1 MQTFQEFLTTGRR
14 GNNWATI
21 FKMADES
28 GLDSTETVTPA
39 TKTLHSLKRESFSKY
54 MRKKLSYVAADINY
68 RELCLA
74 LKAGTGEDYIR
85 DELVASFCHGR
96 YCTVLEDT
104 LVEKIDDDC
113 EERKIM
119 FFNINAEDYCMDR
132 EEEDGYVAH
141 GVCAMLVP
149 RKRKGYDLYYMNP
162 HGEVMKPYTYY
173 ELIKTR
179 TRCQKLDFDKEI
191 IDVVVMRSIVDY
203 CNKHFDHDIHYDG
216 SLRHNYL
223 GVNLQEEDVH
233 GVCYIFPHLVYYYF
247 GKYFTEKRELE
258 AEGIK
263 LSLPSF
269 KEMLDSGD
277 FNLSIHSCFVEFDT
291 NYKKAIMDYIKV
303 VPNTVRVE
311 EEVIVGQLITCLEKA
326 KYRFLKNASDSF
338 VSFICQDYFRKQC
351 YYTEK

>member
-1 MQTFQEFLTTGRR
+1 
-14 GNNWATI
+14 
-21 FKMADES
+21 
-28 GLDSTETVTPA
+28 
-39 TKTLHSLKRESFSKY
+39 
-54 MRKKLSYVAADINY
+54 
-68 RELCLA
+68 
-74 LKAGTGEDYIR
+74 
-85 DELVASFCHGR
+85 
-96 YCTVLEDT
+96 
-104 LVEKIDDDC
+104 
-113 EERKIM
+113 
-119 FFNINAEDYCMDR
+119 MDR
-132 EEEDGYVAH
+132 EEEGGYVAH

-149 RKRKGYDLYYMNP
+149 RQRKGYDLYYMNP

-173 ELIKTR
+173 EIIKTR

-263 LSLPSF
+263 RSLPSF

-277 FNLSIHSCFVEFDT
+277 FNLAIHSCFVEFDT
-291 NYKKAIMDYIKV
+291 NYKKAIIDSDLIRREALQQKV
-303 VPNTVRVE
+303 CYTTTLTGAKALIEALRCGPLDTVRRLS
-311 EEVIVGQLITCLEKA
+311 LIQSE
-326 KYRFLKNASDSF
+326 YVN
-338 VSFICQDYFRKQC
+338 
-351 YYTEK
+351 